1 MSPGAVWMHPL
12 FNLKLNLYDPAD
24 NIVTSPLAFNE
35 TLVLL
40 VGLPNETWVLVFE
53 AASSWFVV
61 SLESKT
67 LSSLLKDTK
76 S

>member
-40 VGLPNETWVLVFE
+40 VELPNETWVLVFE
-53 AASSWFVV
+53 AASS
-61 SLESKT
+61 
-67 LSSLLKDTK
+67 
-76 S
+76 